1 MRALISSVLILM
13 ASFGT
18 SHAAAQESS
27 AAAAIAKYPS
37 GPVTLVV
44 PFASGGP
51 TDVLARI
58 VAQKLGER
66 LGKPFVVVNKPGAGG
81 NTGSAGVAIA
91 PPDGY
96 TLLLGTVATHGINP
110 SLYKNMPYDHRKDFV
125 AISQVSLVPNVLV
138 VNNELPVKSVP
149 ELIDY
154 LKKNQG
160 KVFYATPG
168 AGTSIHLA
176 SELFKIMSGTDMTHV
191 PYKGSG
197 PAMVDVIGGQ
207 VQLMFDNS
215 VTALPQAHAGRV
227 RALAVSTPMRLKSAP
242 ELPPIADYLP
252 GFAASAWHG
261 VFAPAGTPQP
271 IVDKLSTALRAVMKD
286 PVVIDVLAKSDIVP
300 VGNTPA
306 EFSAFIDAETERWA
320 VVVKKLNLKAD

>member
-1 MRALISSVLILM
+1 MRALISSVLFVV
-13 ASFGT
+13 ASFGA
-18 SHAAAQESS
+18 SHAAAQENA

-81 NTGSAGVAIA
+81 NTGSAGVAVA

-96 TLLLGTVATHGINP
+96 SLLLGTVATHGINP

-138 VNNELPVKSVP
+138 VNNDLPVKSVP

-168 AGTSIHLA
+168 RRHLDPSGVRALQDDERNRYDPRPLTREVARPWSTS
-176 SELFKIMSGTDMTHV
+176 SGAT
-191 PYKGSG
+191 
-197 PAMVDVIGGQ
+197 
-207 VQLMFDNS
+207 VQLMLDNS
-215 VTALPQAHAGRV
+215 VTALPQAQAGRV
-227 RALAVSTPMRLKSAP
+227 RALAVSTPMRLESAP
-242 ELPPIADYLP
+242 ELPPDRGP
-252 GFAASAWHG
+252 
-261 VFAPAGTPQP
+261 PAG
-271 IVDKLSTALRAVMKD
+271 LRGQR
-286 PVVIDVLAKSDIVP
+286 LARRVRP
-300 VGNTPA
+300 GRHAQTHRRQVGRQHCAP
-306 EFSAFIDAETERWA
+306 S
-320 VVVKKLNLKAD
+320 